1 MYAAMGDVHRN
12 YVNILSM
19 LLCLRQACDD
29 PSLVKDHLKDGESR
43 TQIELL
49 SREEQHFLISRLK
62 SNSDVC
68 SICMVRTDAFHFGF
82 SIFVFIF
89 CVYITIIKV
98 LIF

>member
-19 LLCLRQACDD
+19 LLCLRQACDH
-29 PSLVKDHLKDGESR
+29 PSPVKDHLKDGESR

-62 SNSDVC
+62 SNS
-68 SICMVRTDAFHFGF
+68 ICMVRTDAFHFGF
-82 SIFVFIF
+82 SIFVLYFAFI
-89 CVYITIIKV
+89 
-98 LIF
+98 